1 MTGVTYQVRLLGTE
15 DQKLAW
21 NLGSLAF
28 GYHDRPMPEGW
39 ASDSPGRRT
48 VGVFDPAGRLVA
60 KAVDREQGQWFGG
73 RIVPAAGVAG
83 VATAAELRGRG
94 LGRLVLTR
102 LLHDARERGAVIS
115 TLFDTTPAPYRA
127 LGWEEVGTLVYYTAP
142 TRVLAE
148 IRPGTTTTLRPAT
161 EADIP
166 AVHDI
171 YREVARTGTAMM
183 ERSGPAFAATP
194 AQLLADYHGF
204 TVAVDDVGTVVGY
217 ASWTRGGGYDA
228 SGTLTVDDLIGLTP
242 EATRTL
248 LAMLGGW
255 ASVAPTVLIRL
266 GAADPAWSLL
276 ARGDAKPETAQPW
289 MLRVVD
295 AAGAVAARGWPRHV
309 TGEVDLELI
318 DDVCPWHQGRHR
330 LVLSGGNG
338 RLEPG
343 GAGTVRLTPR
353 GLAAWYAG
361 AATPQQ
367 LRRSGFLTG
376 GDADTD
382 ELLRTATAGPAP
394 TLHDYF

>member
-1 MTGVTYQVRLLGTE
+1 MCGVTYQVRPLEPGE
-15 DQKLAW
+15 KQLAW
-21 NLGSLAF
+21 ALGSLAF
-28 GYHDRPMPEGW
+28 GYHEQPMPEDW
-39 ASDSPGRRT
+39 AADSPGRRT
-48 VGVFDPAGRLVA
+48 LGVFDPAGRLVA

-73 RIVPAAGVAG
+73 RVVPTSGVAG

-102 LLHDARERGAVIS
+102 LLQGARDRGAVIS
-115 TLFDTTPAPYRA
+115 TLFDTTPGPYRA
-127 LGWEEVGTLVYYTAP
+127 LGWEEVGALVYYTVP

-148 IRPGTTTTLRPAT
+148 IRLDPATTLRPAT

-166 AVHDI
+166 AVDDI
-171 YREVARTGTAMM
+171 YRAVARTGTAMM
-183 ERSGPAFAATP
+183 ERSGPAFAGTP
-194 AQLLADYHGF
+194 EQLLADYHGF
-204 TVAVDDVGTVVGY
+204 TVAVDDTGTITGY
-217 ASWTRGGGYDA
+217 ARWDRGPGYDA
-228 SGTLTVDDLIGLTP
+228 SGKLSVDEVVGLTP

-255 ASVAPTVLIRL
+255 ASVAPTTLIRL
-266 GAADPAWSLL
+266 GTADPVWSLL
-276 ARGDAKPETAQPW
+276 ARGDAKPESTQPW

-295 AAGAVAARGWPRHV
+295 APGAIAARGWPRHL
-309 TGEVDLELI
+309 TGEVDLELT

-330 LVLSGGNG
+330 LVLSGGNA

-343 GAGTVRLTPR
+343 GTGAVRLTPR
-353 GLAAWYAG
+353 GLASWYAG

>member
-1 MTGVTYQVRLLGTE
+1 MTYQVRPLGPA
-15 DQKLAW
+15 DQQLAW
-21 NLGSLAF
+21 DLGSLTF
-28 GYHDRPMPEGW
+28 GYHEQPMPEGW

-48 VGVFDPAGRLVA
+48 LGVFDSAGRMVA

-73 RIVPAAGVAG
+73 RVVPASGVAG

-102 LLHDARERGAVIS
+102 LLQGARERGAVIS
-115 TLFDTTPAPYRA
+115 TLFDTAPAPYRA
-127 LGWEEVGTLVYYTAP
+127 LGWEEVGELIYYTAQ

-148 IRPGTTTTLRPAT
+148 IRPDLKIMLRPAT
-161 EADIP
+161 EADIR
-166 AVHDI
+166 AAGEI
-171 YREVARTGTAMM
+171 YREVARTGTGMM
-183 ERSGPAFAATP
+183 ERSGPAFEATP
-194 AQLLADYHGF
+194 AQLLADCHGF
-204 TVAVDDVGTVVGY
+204 TVAVDDTGSIVGY
-217 ASWTRGGGYDA
+217 ARWDRGPGYDA
-228 SGTLTVDDLIGLTP
+228 SGKLTVDDLIGLTP

-266 GAADPAWSLL
+266 GTADPVWSLL
-276 ARGDAKPETAQPW
+276 ARGDAKPESTQPW
-289 MLRVVD
+289 MLRVID
-295 AAGAVAARGWPRHV
+295 ASGAVAARGWPRHL
-309 TGEVDLELI
+309 TGEVDLELT

-353 GLAAWYAG
+353 GLASWYAG

-376 GDADTD
+376 GDTDTD

>member
-1 MTGVTYQVRLLGTE
+1 MTYEVRPLGPGE
-15 DQKLAW
+15 QQLAW
-21 NLGSLAF
+21 DLGSLTF
-28 GYHDRPMPEGW
+28 GYHERPMPEGW
-39 ASDSPGRRT
+39 LSDSPGRRT
-48 VGVFDPAGRLVA
+48 LGVFDPAGRLVA

-73 RIVPAAGVAG
+73 RIVPTSGVAG

-102 LLHDARERGAVIS
+102 LLQDARGRGAVIS
-115 TLFDTTPAPYRA
+115 TLFDTTPGPYRA
-127 LGWEEVGTLVYYTAP
+127 LGWEEVGALVYYRVP

-148 IRPGTTTTLRPAT
+148 IRPDPATVLRPAT
-161 EADIP
+161 EADLP
-166 AVHDI
+166 AVDAI

-183 ERSGPAFAATP
+183 DRAGPAFVAA
-194 AQLLADYHGF
+194 DHDGC
-204 TVAVDDVGTVVGY
+204 TVAVDDTGTIVGY
-217 ASWTRGGGYDA
+217 ARWNRGPGYDA
-228 SGTLTVDDLIGLTP
+228 SGRLTVDDLIGLTP

-255 ASVAPTVLIRL
+255 ASVAPTVVIRL
-266 GAADPAWSLL
+266 GAADPVWSLL
-276 ARGDAKPETAQPW
+276 ARGDASPESTQPW

-295 AAGAVAARGWPRHV
+295 APAAVAARGWPRHLA
-309 TGEVDLELI
+309 GEVDLELI
-318 DDVCPWHQGRHR
+318 DEVCPWHQGRYR
-330 LVLSGGNG
+330 LVLASGTG

-367 LRRSGFLTG
+367 LRRSGFLSG
-376 GDADTD
+376 GTADTD

>member
-1 MTGVTYQVRLLGTE
+1 
-15 DQKLAW
+15 
-21 NLGSLAF
+21 
-28 GYHDRPMPEGW
+28 RPQLRRDPLIGGQG
-39 ASDSPGRRT
+39 SPGRLGQLTR
-48 VGVFDPAGRLVA
+48 AGRMVA

-73 RIVPAAGVAG
+73 RIVPTSGIAG

-94 LGRLVLTR
+94 LGRLVLTE
-102 LLHDARERGAVIS
+102 LLQGARERGAVIS
-115 TLFDTTPAPYRA
+115 TLFDTTPGPYRA
-127 LGWEEVGTLVYYTAP
+127 LGWEEVGALVYYTMR

-148 IRPGTTTTLRPAT
+148 IRPGAGITLRPAT

-166 AVHDI
+166 AVDDV
-171 YREVARTGTAMM
+171 YREVARTSTAMM
-183 ERSGPAFAATP
+183 DRAGPAFATP
-194 AQLLADYHGF
+194 PAELLAEHHGF
-204 TVAVDDVGTVVGY
+204 TVAVDETGAVVGY
-217 ASWTRGGGYDA
+217 ATWDRGPGYDA
-228 SGTLTVDDLIGLTP
+228 SGKLTVDDLIGLTP

-266 GAADPAWSLL
+266 GTADPVWSLL
-276 ARGDAKPETAQPW
+276 ARGDATPESTHPW

-295 AAGAVAARGWPRHV
+295 APGAVAARGWPRHL
-309 TGEVDLELI
+309 TGEVDLELT
-318 DDVCPWHQGRHR
+318 DDVCPWHQGRYR
-330 LVLSGGNG
+330 LELSQGYG

-367 LRRSGFLTG
+367 LRRSGFLSG
-376 GDADTD
+376 GDTDTD
-382 ELLRTATAGPAP
+382 ELLRTATAGPVP

>member
-1 MTGVTYQVRLLGTE
+1 MSVVTYQVRPLGPE
-15 DQKLAW
+15 DQRLAW
-21 NLGSLAF
+21 ELGSLAF
-28 GYHDRPMPEGW
+28 GYHEQPMPEGW
-39 ASDSPGRRT
+39 TSDSPGRRT
-48 VGVFDPAGRLVA
+48 LGVFDPAGRLAA

-73 RIVPAAGVAG
+73 RLVPTSGVAG

-102 LLHDARERGAVIS
+102 LLRDVRERGAVIS
-115 TLFDTTPAPYRA
+115 TLFDTTPPPYRA
-127 LGWEEVGTLVYYTAP
+127 LGWEEVGALVYYTVP
-142 TRVLAE
+142 TRVLADL
-148 IRPGTTTTLRPAT
+148 RFDAGTTLRPAT

-166 AVHDI
+166 AVDDV

-183 ERSGPAFAATP
+183 ERSGPAFDLTP

-204 TVAVDDVGTVVGY
+204 TVAVDDTGTIVGY
-217 ASWTRGGGYDA
+217 AAWNRGPGYDA
-228 SGTLTVDDLIGLTP
+228 SGKLTVDELIGLTP
-242 EATRTL
+242 GATRTL

-255 ASVAPTVLIRL
+255 ASVAPTVVIQL
-266 GAADPAWSLL
+266 GPADPVWSLL
-276 ARGDAKPETAQPW
+276 ARGDARPESVQPW

-295 AAGAVAARGWPRHV
+295 APGAVAARGWPRHLA
-309 TGEVDLELI
+309 GEVDLELT

-376 GDADTD
+376 GGADTD
-382 ELLRTATAGPAP
+382 ELLGSATAGPAP